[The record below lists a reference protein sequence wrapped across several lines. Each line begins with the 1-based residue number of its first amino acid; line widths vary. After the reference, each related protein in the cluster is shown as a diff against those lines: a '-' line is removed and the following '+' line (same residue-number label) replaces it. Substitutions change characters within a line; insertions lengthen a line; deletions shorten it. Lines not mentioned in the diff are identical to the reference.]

1 MLPGCCKDVA
11 RSSSRQEH
19 LGGTLRGYCS
29 HSPPFCTVG
38 HERSLSIHPGW
49 TTSIC
54 ALIRARNSIA
64 IEALSN
70 HEVPKWLAILVLAVA
85 ACSAPA
91 APSLAPA
98 TFEEFATNACDAF
111 EAMFRAVGNP
121 DAGTDSELS
130 KALEE
135 AVQRGDP
142 AEAGRLAEAITVEL
156 ESGRQAASR
165 AAAWPPGFAAMSA
178 RSLAPCIRGD
188 DRREAPN
195 RREPGWTGPSGG
207 VRGGRRRGRLD
218 ADAPGSPG
226 SGAACPSNAPPHECD
241 GVPMSW

>member
-1 MLPGCCKDVA
+1 M
-11 RSSSRQEH
+11 RSQRW
-19 LGGTLRGYCS
+19 
-29 HSPPFCTVG
+29 F
-38 HERSLSIHPGW
+38 
-49 TTSIC
+49 
-54 ALIRARNSIA
+54 
-64 IEALSN
+64 
-70 HEVPKWLAILVLAVA
+70 AILVLTVA

-111 EAMFRAVGNP
+111 EAIFRAVGNP

-165 AAAWPPGFAAMSA
+165 AAAWPPGFAAMGELDRLFMA
-178 RSLAPCIRGD
+178 FEAMIDAKRQAVGNPDAPD
-188 DRREAPN
+188 PQAAFEAA
-195 RREPGWTGPSGG
+195 GG
-207 VRGGRRRGRLD
+207 VTSWT
-218 ADAPGSPG
+218 PMFE
-226 SGAACPSNAPPHECD
+226 AARAMQSTRPANLPPHECD
-241 GVPMSW
+241 GIPISW

>member
-1 MLPGCCKDVA
+1 M
-11 RSSSRQEH
+11 RIQ
-19 LGGTLRGYCS
+19 T
-29 HSPPFCTVG
+29 
-38 HERSLSIHPGW
+38 
-49 TTSIC
+49 
-54 ALIRARNSIA
+54 
-64 IEALSN
+64 
-70 HEVPKWLAILVLAVA
+70 WLAILVLTVA

-98 TFEEFATNACDAF
+98 TFEEFATHACDAF

-121 DAGTDSELS
+121 DTGADSELS

-165 AAAWPPGFAAMSA
+165 AAAWPPGFAAMSELD
-178 RSLAPCIRGD
+178 RVLLAF
-188 DRREAPN
+188 EAMIDAKRQTVGNPN
-195 RREPGWTGPSGG
+195 GPDPQAAFEAAGG
-207 VRGGRRRGRLD
+207 VD
-218 ADAPGSPG
+218 AWTRMLQ
-226 SGAACPSNAPPHECD
+226 AAQTQGTARPSNAPPHECE

>member
-1 MLPGCCKDVA
+1 M
-11 RSSSRQEH
+11 RIQR
-19 LGGTLRGYCS
+19 
-29 HSPPFCTVG
+29 
-38 HERSLSIHPGW
+38 
-49 TTSIC
+49 
-54 ALIRARNSIA
+54 
-64 IEALSN
+64 
-70 HEVPKWLAILVLAVA
+70 WLAILVLTVA

-121 DAGTDSELS
+121 DTGSDSELS

-165 AAAWPPGFAAMSA
+165 AAAWPPGFAAMSELDHVL
-178 RSLAPCIRGD
+178 LAFEAMIDANAPDRG
-188 DRREAPN
+188 
-195 RREPGWTGPSGG
+195 EPGCTGSSGG
-207 VRGGRRRGRLD
+207 VRGGRWG
-218 ADAPGSPG
+218 
-226 SGAACPSNAPPHECD
+226 
-241 GVPMSW
+241 